1 MIHLKR
7 KSDWKFNTSDGAS
20 YGVEM
25 AVGSTTDLILTSPQ
39 GLNCTYHL
47 VSGGIG
53 VSFGNPFVFNVSTK
67 KLFSTGV
74 IWMLDTVPGND
85 LVKED
90 FEGYCIVTE
99 GSAGAGGGGAVDLI
113 LFGIKEIKNIPA
125 GLFDSGLGG
134 PVTNALFELP
144 RSSYFGI
151 GGAGG
156 ATRPDD
162 DKPLIQLDSGAK
174 GILLSASANVGFQL
188 TLGLAG
194 SVGWIWADRH
204 ISPPPPHPLPK
215 PVKVTPTKIYL
226 SMGADALF
234 GFDKDFLKPGADL
247 YLSQFRDVIK
257 GKRVV
262 HVQVSAHTDSVG
274 SGVYNLGLSYR
285 RANCIVQWLIRNNI
299 ATAERITPVGYGAM
313 NPKYPNNTV
322 KNRAMNRR
330 VDVEI
335 QWAI

>member
-7 KSDWKFNTSDGAS
+7 KSDWRFNTSYGAS
-20 YGVEM
+20 YGVQM

-39 GLNCTYHL
+39 GVDFTYHL
-47 VSGGIG
+47 VSGGMG
-53 VSFGNPFVFNVSTK
+53 FSLGNPFVFNVSTQ
-67 KLFSTGV
+67 KLFSKGV
-74 IWMLDTVPGND
+74 IWILDTVPGHD
-85 LVKED
+85 LAKED

-99 GSAGAGGGGAVDLI
+99 GSAAAGGGGAFDVV

-125 GLFDSGLGG
+125 GLIESGLGG
-134 PVTNALFELP
+134 PVTNALFEFP
-144 RSSYFGI
+144 RSSFM
-151 GGAGG
+151 GAVPH
-156 ATRPDD
+156 APQPDD
-162 DKPLIQLDSGAK
+162 DKPLIQLDSGARAV
-174 GILLSASANVGFQL
+174 LLSASANVGFQL

-194 SVGWIWADRH
+194 SIGWVWADQYF
-204 ISPPPPHPLPK
+204 PPPLPPLPK

-234 GFDKDFLKPGADL
+234 GFDEDYLRPEADRYLKHFG
-247 YLSQFRDVIK
+247 DVIQ
-257 GKRVV
+257 GNRVV

-274 SGVYNLGLSYR
+274 SGLYNLGLSYR
-285 RANCIVQWLIRNNI
+285 RANCIVQWLIRSRI
-299 ATAERITPVGYGAM
+299 VTGERITPVGYGAM
-313 NPKYPNNTV
+313 NPKYPNNTS

>member
-1 MIHLKR
+1 VIHLKR
-7 KSDWKFNTSDGAS
+7 KSDWKFNTSYGAN

-25 AVGSTTDLILTSPQ
+25 VVASTTDLILTSPQ
-39 GLNCTYHL
+39 GVDFTCHL
-47 VSGGIG
+47 VSGGMG
-53 VSFGNPFVFNVSTK
+53 ASLGNPFVFNLSTK
-67 KLFSTGV
+67 QLYSKGL
-74 IWMLDTVPGND
+74 IWMLDTVPGHD
-85 LVKED
+85 LTIED

-99 GSAGAGGGGAVDLI
+99 GSAAAGGGGAVDLV
-113 LFGIKEIKNIPA
+113 LFGIRGIENIPA
-125 GLFDSGLGG
+125 GLFDAGLGG
-134 PVTNALFELP
+134 PVTNALFEVP

-151 GGAGG
+151 GGASG

-174 GILLSASANVGFQL
+174 AVLASASVNVGFQL
-188 TLGLAG
+188 TVGLAG
-194 SVGWIWADRH
+194 SIGWVWADRH
-204 ISPPPPHPLPK
+204 ISPPPPPLPK

-234 GFDKDFLKPGADL
+234 DFNKDDLKRGADR
-247 YLSQFRDVIK
+247 YLKHFSDVIQ
-257 GKRVV
+257 GNRVV

-274 SGVYNLGLSYR
+274 SGLYNLGLSYR
-285 RANCIVQWLIRNNI
+285 RANSIVQWLIINRI
-299 ATAERITPVGYGAM
+299 VTAERITPVGYGAM
-313 NPKYPNNTV
+313 NPKYPNNTS